1 MFNLIFNSP
10 DKMLSVDT
18 DNGDIELVSY
28 INTRRVTVFYIMT
41 NEINFLQAPLL
52 EKQHLSCTHNNFN
65 KQASSINL

>member
-18 DNGDIELVSY
+18 DNGDIEL
-28 INTRRVTVFYIMT
+28 THEELPFFYIMT

>member
-10 DKMLSVDT
+10 DKMVSVDT
-18 DNGDIELVSY
+18 DNRDFELVSY
-28 INTRRVTVFYIMT
+28 INTRRSFFYIMT

-52 EKQHLSCTHNNFN
+52 EIHQLSCIHNNFN

>member
-18 DNGDIELVSY
+18 DNGDFELPF
-28 INTRRVTVFYIMT
+28 FYIMT

-52 EKQHLSCTHNNFN
+52 EKQQLSCTHNNFN